1 MPTIKIRYNTQCRD
15 DVHHWR
21 VLVDG
26 IETLASEV
34 RIESPSYTTRDLIE
48 GIGEKW
54 HLTTEATTVE
64 WQGSRCVIR

>member
-26 IETLASEV
+26 VEILASEV
-34 RIESPSYTTRDLIE
+34 RIECPTFTTRDVIE
-48 GIGEKW
+48 GVGEVACD
-54 HLTTEATTVE
+54 HRGDYRQL
-64 WQGSRCVIR
+64 QGTRCVIR